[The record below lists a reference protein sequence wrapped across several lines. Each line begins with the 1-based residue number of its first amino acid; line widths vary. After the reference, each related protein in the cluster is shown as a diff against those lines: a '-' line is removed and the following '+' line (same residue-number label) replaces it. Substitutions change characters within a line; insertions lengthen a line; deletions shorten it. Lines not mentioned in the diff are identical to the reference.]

1 MNKIFYSSLL
11 ALAVTA
17 CGGGSGGG
25 GSTAQ
30 VKTDV
35 ERALE
40 SGNALL
46 VSDPNE
52 FIQASRR
59 YVADYQQQNDA
70 MRTQLAANASSLEWD
85 PTHDAA
91 IIEATYGFNQPIL
104 QTNKAMS
111 DGYKDQELTIGVAGL
126 RTNDQRYAVLGSNP
140 FRTAQRFPTS
150 VNGDMESWLDN
161 LLTWL
166 NAGSLKQGAN
176 VVIAQMDQS
185 RYFPDEQA
193 TRNWLSK
200 RYGEAVSY
208 NEANQCDGE
217 KLLACVTVK
226 PDLLILSQHMNS
238 GDSVAN
244 VKSAV
249 EKAQSMGIPI
259 LYLHWDGGMTELG
272 NALF

>member
-35 ERALE
+35 ERAIE

-52 FIQASRR
+52 FIQASQR
-59 YVADYQQQNDA
+59 YVAQTQQRSDA
-70 MRTQLAANASSLEWD
+70 LWQQLAANTSSLHWD

-91 IIEATYGFNQPIL
+91 ILQSNYGFNQAVL

-111 DGYKDQELTIGVAGL
+111 DGYKDQVLTIGVAGF

-150 VNGDMESWLDN
+150 VNSDME
-161 LLTWL
+161 
-166 NAGSLKQGAN
+166 
-176 VVIAQMDQS
+176 I
-185 RYFPDEQA
+185 
-193 TRNWLSK
+193 
-200 RYGEAVSY
+200 
-208 NEANQCDGE
+208 
-217 KLLACVTVK
+217 
-226 PDLLILSQHMNS
+226 
-238 GDSVAN
+238 
-244 VKSAV
+244 
-249 EKAQSMGIPI
+249 
-259 LYLHWDGGMTELG
+259 
-272 NALF
+272 